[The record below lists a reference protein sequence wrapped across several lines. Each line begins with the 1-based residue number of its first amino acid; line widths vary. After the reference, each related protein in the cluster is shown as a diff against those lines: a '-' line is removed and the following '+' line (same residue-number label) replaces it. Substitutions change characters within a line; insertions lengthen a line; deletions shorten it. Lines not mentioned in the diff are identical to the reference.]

1 MFYTFFTGI
10 NQYKYRRT
18 TNCWSVGRARVFGL
32 HCILGRQLE
41 CSGCCMTRGPS
52 VRYSTSI
59 LRSTIHIKASRRWW
73 IALVFHL
80 LPAASSAKKRNY
92 SFFVFIDFHPCRI
105 SVRTMRGY
113 LLVLLIS
120 LVTLAVADEKYT
132 RKYDDVNVDKILQNN
147 RVLTNYI
154 RCLMDEGPCT
164 AEGRELR
171 SKWERRNFN
180 DENT

>member
-1 MFYTFFTGI
+1 MDRFSF
-10 NQYKYRRT
+10 
-18 TNCWSVGRARVFGL
+18 S
-32 HCILGRQLE
+32 
-41 CSGCCMTRGPS
+41 
-52 VRYSTSI
+52 
-59 LRSTIHIKASRRWW
+59 
-73 IALVFHL
+73 L

-105 SVRTMRGY
+105 SVRTMRGH